1 MIDIDFIHAKNNLE
15 ILIYEV
21 EMKYRGKDI
30 PPKHE
35 SRLNGLKIALSTLL
49 KQDSYIETLK
59 KEIITVK
66 LQNIK
71 AYKDNAMFKNKM
83 KLWEKQD

>member
-30 PPKHE
+30 PNTKV
-35 SRLNGLKIALSTLL
+35 A
-49 KQDSYIETLK
+49 
-59 KEIITVK
+59 
-66 LQNIK
+66 
-71 AYKDNAMFKNKM
+71 
-83 KLWEKQD
+83 